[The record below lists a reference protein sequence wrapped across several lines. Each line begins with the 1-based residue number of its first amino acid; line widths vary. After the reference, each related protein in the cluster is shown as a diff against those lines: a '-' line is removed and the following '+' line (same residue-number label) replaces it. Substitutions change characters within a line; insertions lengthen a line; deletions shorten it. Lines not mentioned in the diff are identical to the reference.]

1 MLEGLYTYI
10 AQYRDLGDKIFLV
23 IELNEK
29 ITSDTVIEIFANV
42 YLTEDMNKRHR
53 DTGLV
58 PNQQRRSHPI
68 YGIYTSGTLQ
78 VSAGCYV

>member
-42 YLTEDMNKRHR
+42 YLTEDMTKHHR
-53 DTGLV
+53 G
-58 PNQQRRSHPI
+58 HI
-68 YGIYTSGTLQ
+68 
-78 VSAGCYV
+78 